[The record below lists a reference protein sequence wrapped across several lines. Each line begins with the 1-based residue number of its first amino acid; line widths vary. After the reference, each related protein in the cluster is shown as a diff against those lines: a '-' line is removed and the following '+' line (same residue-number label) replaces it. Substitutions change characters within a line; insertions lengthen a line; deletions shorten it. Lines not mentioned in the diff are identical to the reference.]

1 MKEKA
6 GPLKRIKEL
15 QPLSHDHH
23 HGLLLCWKIRT
34 GIRKGISLDRIKR
47 YVDFFFDSQLLGHF
61 SIEEKYVFPILGEH
75 KLVKRAIAD
84 HRLLKRLFAAKTDLE
99 RNLVLI
105 EEKLED
111 HIRFEERVLFP
122 EIQKAGTADE
132 LKQVWI
138 VHQDDTITED
148 SWDDEFWK

>member
-1 MKEKA
+1 MVYFYVGRLE
-6 GPLKRIKEL
+6 PEL
-15 QPLSHDHH
+15 EREYPWI
-23 HGLLLCWKIRT
+23 GLNGMLIFSLTLNYLVIFLL
-34 GIRKGISLDRIKR
+34 
-47 YVDFFFDSQLLGHF
+47 
-61 SIEEKYVFPILGEH
+61 EEKYVFPILGEH

-132 LKQVWI
+132 LKQICI
-138 VHQDDTITED
+138 VHRGDTITKD